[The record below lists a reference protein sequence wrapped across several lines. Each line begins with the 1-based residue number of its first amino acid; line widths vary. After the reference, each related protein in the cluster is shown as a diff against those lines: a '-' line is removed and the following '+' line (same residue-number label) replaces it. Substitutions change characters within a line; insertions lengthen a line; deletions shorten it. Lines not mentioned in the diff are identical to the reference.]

1 MIGTPGKFR
10 AKQRFGTF
18 QLDKKNFS
26 VGRIND
32 STSFT
37 DTINT
42 LNSGKKDLN
51 IKISG
56 LPEYITAEI
65 SPEILKPNQRGKL
78 IITFNASEVKRYGPY
93 NDKLFFKINDDKNS
107 VPFSISAFVEKDF
120 TTLTQED
127 KENAPNLVFLN
138 NKINIGTIKKDV
150 EYEAIVQI
158 RNTGKS
164 DLEIYNIF
172 VIANMEVTDFSKKIK
187 PGEMGSI
194 HVNFVYKGNSSVV
207 SKPVKVYSNDYKHFE
222 SICFI
227 NANLEPEKIV
237 EFSITADELIKKL
250 SQYSKVKTFT
260 KNMKLQKNNNITIID
275 LRNNKLYENEH
286 IPNAI
291 NIEYNSYAFNKL
303 IPLFESKERT
313 YILYSND
320 DKTSQ
325 KALKFFHNLNFKKV
339 NYLKNGFTAWKRQ
352 NPKQKKESTL
362 IKKSY

>member
-187 PGEMGSI
+187 LLCIQSG
-194 HVNFVYKGNSSVV
+194 
-207 SKPVKVYSNDYKHFE
+207 
-222 SICFI
+222 
-227 NANLEPEKIV
+227 
-237 EFSITADELIKKL
+237 KK
-250 SQYSKVKTFT
+250 
-260 KNMKLQKNNNITIID
+260 
-275 LRNNKLYENEH
+275 
-286 IPNAI
+286 
-291 NIEYNSYAFNKL
+291 
-303 IPLFESKERT
+303 
-313 YILYSND
+313 
-320 DKTSQ
+320 
-325 KALKFFHNLNFKKV
+325 
-339 NYLKNGFTAWKRQ
+339 
-352 NPKQKKESTL
+352 
-362 IKKSY
+362 